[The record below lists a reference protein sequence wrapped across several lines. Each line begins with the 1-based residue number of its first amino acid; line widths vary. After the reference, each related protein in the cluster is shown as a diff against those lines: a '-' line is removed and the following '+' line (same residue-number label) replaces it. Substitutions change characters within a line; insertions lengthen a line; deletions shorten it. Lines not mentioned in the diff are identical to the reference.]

1 MANQMMD
8 ILTIW
13 RGWSD
18 EKCWQRYPN
27 VYSYRKCVYFLFDFD
42 KLCPFS
48 DLRMAQYG
56 SKTVQ
61 IITIPISGIL
71 ALASAAIKIQKKDLT
86 KHLPKRL
93 HSKIIT
99 IFKVRDCVFLLLMF
113 TSGLHERYVGH
124 VGDEY
129 VLARAQVFLLMF
141 NCGLMAISEYNIGF
155 SDQFKRL

>member
-1 MANQMMD
+1 MKNAGKGILMFILIGNACIFFSTLINYALFQICVWLNMD
-8 ILTIW
+8 HAIA
-13 RGWSD
+13 
-18 EKCWQRYPN
+18 WQALKP
-27 VYSYRKCVYFLFDFD
+27 
-42 KLCPFS
+42 
-48 DLRMAQYG
+48 
-56 SKTVQ
+56 VQ

-71 ALASAAIKIQKKDLT
+71 ALASVAIKIQRKDLT

-155 SDQFKRL
+155 SDRFKRL